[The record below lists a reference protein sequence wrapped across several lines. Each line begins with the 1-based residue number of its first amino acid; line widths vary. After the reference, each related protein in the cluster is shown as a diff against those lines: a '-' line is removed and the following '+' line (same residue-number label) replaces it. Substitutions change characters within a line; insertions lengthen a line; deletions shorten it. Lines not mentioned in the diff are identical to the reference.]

1 MKVLITKFPHGSLLG
16 GGELHTLDV
25 VKHLS
30 KKGFSFEL
38 FSSDAILL
46 DEFKKRSYPAQK
58 MWAPLE
64 PVSAKGLVISS
75 LLWPFFVINLA
86 LQIAKR
92 REKPKVLF
100 CLSYTEKV
108 FFTPLARVMGM
119 KVVWM
124 EHLRIERSYTLN
136 PLRLLYVLY
145 SQLATVVTVSKEVG
159 RQLQKL
165 GVPEKNIEVIYNGVD
180 VDRFTPR
187 SEPENDVVTI
197 GTMSRLVDE
206 KAVDV
211 VIKALSHMK
220 EKVRLRIAGKGPKE
234 KELKE
239 LVEEKGLEESVSF
252 EGFVE
257 PVQFLSELDIFA
269 LTPRAKESFG
279 YAAAEAMAM
288 EKPVIGTRISGLT
301 EVIKENKTGEIVD
314 IDDEKTL
321 AEKLDNLVR
330 NEKKR
335 KEMGRKGRKRVE
347 EMFTL
352 KNMIDSFEKV
362 FR

>member
-1 MKVLITKFPHGSLLG
+1 MKVLITKFPHNSLLG
-16 GGELHTLDV
+16 GGELHTLDL

-30 KKGFSFEL
+30 KKGFDFEL
-38 FSSDAILL
+38 LSSDTILL
-46 DEFKKRSYPAQK
+46 DEFKKRSYAAQK

-64 PVSAKGLVISS
+64 PVSIKGLVMSS
-75 LLWPFFVINLA
+75 LFWPFFVISLA
-86 LQIAKR
+86 LRIAKLK
-92 REKPKVLF
+92 EKPKVLF

-108 FFTPLARVMGM
+108 FFTPFARVMGM

-124 EHLRIERSYTLN
+124 EHLRIERSYRLN

-145 SQLATVVTVSKEVG
+145 SRLATVVTVSKEVG

-165 GVPEKNIEVIYNGVD
+165 GVPQKNIEVIYNGID
-180 VDRFTPR
+180 VDQFTPR
-187 SEPENDVVTI
+187 LEPEKEVVTI

-211 VIKALSHMK
+211 VIEALSHMK
-220 EKVRLRIAGKGPKE
+220 EKVHVRIAGKGPKE

-239 LVEEKGLEESVSF
+239 LVEEKGLKERVSF

-288 EKPVIGTRISGLT
+288 KKPVIGTRISGLS
-301 EVIKENKTGEIVD
+301 EVIEDNETGELVK
-314 IDDEKTL
+314 IDDEKAL
-321 AEKLDNLVR
+321 AEKLDSLVR
-330 NEKKR
+330 DEKKR
-335 KEMGRKGRKRVE
+335 KKMGEAGRKRVE